1 MSNQINEQKESIKL
15 KCIKEKCFLYFESD
29 NKYFETCQLVSK
41 YILLDKCYGITAIPN
56 KKEEV
61 ICKIADLIKEFDCL
75 NELEELIKN
84 NQ

>member
-1 MSNQINEQKESIKL
+1 MKENKSNEIKL
-15 KCIKEKCFLYFESD
+15 KCIKENCKFYFESD
-29 NKYFETCQLVSK
+29 NLYFETCQLISK
-41 YILLDKCYGITAIPN
+41 YVLLDNCYGITAIPN

-61 ICKIADLIKEFDCL
+61 VCKIANLVKELECL

>member
-1 MSNQINEQKESIKL
+1 MEEKEY
-15 KCIKEKCFLYFESD
+15 KCIKEKCFLYFSSD
-29 NKYFETCQLVSK
+29 NYYNICQLTNEHIISN
-41 YILLDKCYGITAIPN
+41 KCCGIKEIPN

-61 ICKIADLIKEFDCL
+61 ICKIADLIKELECL

>member
-1 MSNQINEQKESIKL
+1 MKGNNSNETKL
-15 KCIKEKCFLYFESD
+15 KCIKEKCKFYFESD
-29 NKYFETCQLVSK
+29 NLYFETCQLISK
-41 YILLDKCYGITAIPN
+41 YVLLDNCYGISEIPN

-61 ICKIADLIKEFDCL
+61 VCKIANLVKELDCL

>member
-1 MSNQINEQKESIKL
+1 MEEKESNELKEL

-61 ICKIADLIKEFDCL
+61 TCKIANLVKELDCL
-75 NELEELIKN
+75 NELEELIMN

>member
-1 MSNQINEQKESIKL
+1 MEEKESKDNTKEF
-15 KCIKEKCFLYFESD
+15 KCIKEKCFLYFNSD
-29 NKYFETCQLVSK
+29 DYYEVCQLVSK
-41 YILLDKCYGITAIPN
+41 YVLIDKCYGITAIPN

-61 ICKIADLIKEFDCL
+61 VCKIANLVKELECL

>member
-1 MSNQINEQKESIKL
+1 MEDKEY
-15 KCIKEKCFLYFESD
+15 KCIEEKCFLYFSSD
-29 NKYFETCQLVSK
+29 NYYKICQLINK
-41 YILLDKCYGITAIPN
+41 HIILNKCCGIKEIPN

-61 ICKIADLIKEFDCL
+61 VCKIADLIKELECL

>member
-1 MSNQINEQKESIKL
+1 MEEKESKNNTKEL

-41 YILLDKCYGITAIPN
+41 YILLDKCYGLTAIPN

-61 ICKIADLIKEFDCL
+61 TCKIANLVKELDCL